1 MILLRGISGFWD
13 AKTKPPPLEVRKH
26 SDRCVTCWP
35 ETTEGLWQK
44 WMQTPPQGVSILPR
58 STKYESSIFVLQNDH
73 YLYAA
78 FAQRDPFGGFTLTQQ
93 PKWLQLP
100 ESPVH
105 VLSLDELNQDW
116 HSLCK
121 ELGQEDLEQIN
132 FWRPQTVGEIIF
144 NTWD

>member
-1 MILLRGISGFWD
+1 MLARSNGGTV
-13 AKTKPPPLEVRKH
+13 AEV
-26 SDRCVTCWP
+26 DTD
-35 ETTEGLWQK
+35 TTA
-44 WMQTPPQGVSILPR
+44 R
-58 STKYESSIFVLQNDH
+58 SFYFAQIYKYESSIFVLQNAH
-73 YLYAA
+73 YPYAA

-121 ELGQEDLEQIN
+121 ELDQEELEQIN

-144 NTWD
+144 NTLSLIHI

>member
-1 MILLRGISGFWD
+1 M
-13 AKTKPPPLEVRKH
+13 AEV
-26 SDRCVTCWP
+26 DTD
-35 ETTEGLWQK
+35 TTA
-44 WMQTPPQGVSILPR
+44 R
-58 STKYESSIFVLQNDH
+58 SFYFAQICKYESSIFVLQNAH
-73 YLYAA
+73 YPYAA

-121 ELGQEDLEQIN
+121 ELSQEELEQIN